1 MRETESNSLVLDT
14 PTEESSGKVI
24 KLSINKRYLIE
35 YRKVDLLFT
44 LKQMEVISL
53 ISKGFSNSKIAK
65 QIETR
70 ESTIKL
76 MVYRLMK
83 YLEDALGEN
92 VDRFYLIIL
101 SQEIVKIGSEVNITL
116 DSENIPLD

>member
-1 MRETESNSLVLDT
+1 MSETESNSLVLDI
-14 PTEESSGKVI
+14 PIEEDSVVV
-24 KLSINKRYLIE
+24 KLSINKRYLIK
-35 YRKVDLLFT
+35 YRQVDLLFT

-76 MVYRLMK
+76 MIYRLMR

-101 SQEIVKIGSEVNITL
+101 SQEIVKIGSELDITL